1 MHSCHSCSSIVHRAL
16 VTYSNRV
23 TGEIRVKIPV
33 LLGFDS
39 EVALST
45 IGRKETN
52 GSWVVPSVGD
62 QIVVSA
68 DDENMTNVFWLR
80 TDNVEGPAGP
90 MGPIG
95 PVGPVGPAGATS
107 LGLPT
112 GSITPFAGISA
123 PTGWLLCFGQT
134 LSRTT
139 YPDLFAVL
147 STTYN
152 TGGEA
157 GTDFR
162 LPDLRGR
169 VIAGQDDMGG
179 ISANRLTGQSG
190 GVDGDVMGGTGGSE
204 THTLTSAQMPTHTHT
219 QNSHNH
225 TQNSHNHSQ
234 DAHGH
239 ALGPGQS
246 FGMSGT
252 NFGGGN
258 PGDFTVLVA
267 AVQWI
272 NQGSYQGPYSAN
284 ATTATN
290 IANTAT
296 NQATTATNQDTGGG
310 GAHNNIQP
318 TIVLNYIIKI

>member
-1 MHSCHSCSSIVHRAL
+1 
-16 VTYSNRV
+16 
-23 TGEIRVKIPV
+23 
-33 LLGFDS
+33 LLGSDS

-62 QIVVSA
+62 QIIVSA

-80 TDNVEGPAGP
+80 TDDVGGPTGP
-90 MGPIG
+90 TGPVGATGPIG
-95 PVGPVGPAGATS
+95 STS

-112 GSITPFAGISA
+112 GSITSFAGISA

-139 YPDLFAVL
+139 YSDLFAVL

-190 GVDGDVMGGTGGSE
+190 GVDGDVMGGTGGLE

-225 TQNSHNHSQ
+225 TQDSHNHTQ
-234 DAHGH
+234 NAHSH
-239 ALGPGQS
+239 FLGPGQS

-252 NFGGGN
+252 NFGGSNDSG
-258 PGDFTVLVA
+258 FATFAV

-272 NQGSYQGPYSAN
+272 NQGTYQGAYV
-284 ATTATN
+284 ATSETATN